1 VTLPH
6 LILNW
11 YSPHHCV
18 DIFIAHVIFQYVAS
32 HPPQPSWHSCHSISH
47 GELLHINLLPISCAE
62 MGKRWKP
69 NISLYHE
76 HATPNIYI
84 CSVLTAP
91 SHHILILGN
100 ACNKVGI
107 HEKQL
112 LDHIR
117 SLYVQLMQSYP
128 SYNLLQVTHSRWYF
142 IPSSIPSYQW
152 VYTCRYQSVHVH
164 VHLRVLCVANQ
175 QWKWNVWV

>member
-1 VTLPH
+1 MSQVIH
-6 LILNW
+6 LNL
-11 YSPHHCV
+11 
-18 DIFIAHVIFQYVAS
+18 
-32 HPPQPSWHSCHSISH
+32 SWHSCHSICH
-47 GELLHINLLPISCAE
+47 GELLHINLLPISCTE

-128 SYNLLQVTHSRWYF
+128 SYNLLKWPTQDDISYPPLFPVINGF
-142 IPSSIPSYQW
+142 IHADI
-152 VYTCRYQSVHVH
+152 
-164 VHLRVLCVANQ
+164 RVCMCIWECFCVANQ